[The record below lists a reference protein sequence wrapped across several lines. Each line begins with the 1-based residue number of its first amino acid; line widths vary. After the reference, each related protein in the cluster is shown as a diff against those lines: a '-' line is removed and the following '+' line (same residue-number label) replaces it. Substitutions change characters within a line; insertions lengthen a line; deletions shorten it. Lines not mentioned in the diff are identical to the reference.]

1 MYWLCIA
8 CHLEKK
14 CMCVHGCLSTK
25 VYVCLFIR
33 SRYTQRSVEIYRVKS
48 LDLSSPIS
56 VDHYLTAHNESSAF
70 LSGWWNHRCKGER
83 ASRWYEWALRSHVP
97 TIQHEP
103 VMKRQVK
110 TKDLEEGKPSN
121 TKDMPS
127 KRSKDGWHDLIYMI
141 DVFESRFPATR
152 TDRLEK

>member
-14 CMCVHGCLSTK
+14 ICMCVHGCLSTK

-33 SRYTQRSVEIYRVKS
+33 SRYTQRSVEIYRVAS
-48 LDLSSPIS
+48 LDFSSPIS
-56 VDHYLTAHNESSAF
+56 VAHYLTAHNESSAL

-103 VMKRQVK
+103 VMKRQVGINK
-110 TKDLEEGKPSN
+110 GSRRREAFKHQGHAFEKIQ
-121 TKDMPS
+121 
-127 KRSKDGWHDLIYMI
+127 GWMAWPYIY
-141 DVFESRFPATR
+141 
-152 TDRLEK
+152 DRCVWKQVPCHTHG